1 MFVDCSNIRFDVRFL
16 KLEARAIGDMIHR
29 TRTRHSILTHQQLAL
44 AARKMYAI
52 KIADRWRLEYSKS
65 KSRLAAALR
74 RVDDGH
80 RICELIAR
88 GKLVLFSRFLG
99 NLPFEV
105 R

>member
-16 KLEARAIGDMIHR
+16 KLEARAIDDMIHR
-29 TRTRHSILTHQQLAL
+29 TRTRDSMLTHQQL